1 MGLTSGSISSSSGR
15 FTINN
20 DGGVTIQ
27 SYSIGAVIIDLW
39 SGPIIPSSSLTSPLI
54 LQGVPH

>member
-1 MGLTSGSISSSSGR
+1 MGLTSGSISSSSGS
-15 FTINN
+15 FTIDN
-20 DGGVTIQ
+20 DGSITIV
-27 SYSIGAVIIDLW
+27 AVSIDLW